1 MSDSRLH
8 ADQSTDSTAGR
19 SPTLMPKSKIDD
31 LGFLE
36 ITPGIDPVVDI
47 VAIHGLQGHREKTWT
62 TDDGHLWLRDL
73 LPVDIPNAR
82 ILAYG
87 YDADTRSRECVSTN
101 TMYLHAKGLAQALSR
116 ARKDHP
122 RRPIIFVAYD
132 LGGIILKWAL
142 VICHTQ
148 SLTSDYHKLRDVLV
162 STHAILFFGTPHSGL
177 ESITSLEVINRFASL
192 YMKTTDVIIK
202 DLQSHSSELAN
213 IQDLYTTASEKI
225 SSIFFCEEYVTSNT
239 ADQRDL
245 NIPYHSAT
253 IPGDRNATTIVL
265 HANHHNL
272 VRFSSKEDDN
282 YKAVQYHIKDYVNG
296 APAAVQEKWIT
307 ENRLR
312 DAAKGKQASL
322 DLPLPKSRPPVL
334 RDYIERKV
342 IQSLIT
348 EKLLPGSVQN
358 QPRCILHGIGG
369 SGKTQLATRWIR
381 DHEAR
386 FTRVIFIDASSQAQI
401 EADLERSIRSLG
413 PEYSKMTWADAVAYL
428 DGKEKGWLL
437 FLDNADLPD
446 LNLRP
451 YLPNSVYGSIL
462 ITTRNSECISYA
474 RDGAIPVGGLEET
487 EAINL
492 LHKIANISPQSNTQS
507 IEIVRELGMLALAIT
522 RAGAYIRETR
532 RLETYLDTFRKHR
545 DEMLDEKPDVGDEYT
560 SSTYTAFDLSF
571 RILPAH
577 TQSFLDLCAFLNH
590 SNIPISLFEES
601 MGTGFATYTVL
612 DDFPPPESDQVYI
625 SKLQEILGMMWNEK
639 KFQKIVKSASRASF
653 IDVSTD
659 GLSYSVHP
667 ILQMYIKHHL
677 SDDDNRLY
685 ERTTMQLV
693 LGAIRPS
700 EGGNARLWQLL
711 PHVQE
716 IPRSAQSENL
726 VHSLAFYTLY
736 DALGDWKACR
746 ELLESALSQ
755 VQHRHGQKHESVLF
769 LMEQLGR
776 VLQDCGQSDQSEKLQ
791 QEVLALRLEIVGP
804 RHPDTITAMGNLANT
819 LHNLGQL
826 DKAEK
831 MRREVLALR
840 LEIVGPRHPA
850 TILAMNN
857 LAGTLHA
864 LATVLAMGNL
874 AGSLRD
880 LGQLEEAE
888 KIEREVLLCGWK
900 SLDNGHPDTILAM
913 NNLAGTLHKLGQLDE
928 AEKLER
934 EVLALW
940 LDILGPRN
948 PNTLLAMNNL
958 APTLHESGQLDEA
971 EKLEREVLAL
981 WLDVRGPRD
990 PDTILAMD
998 HLASTLYDRDQLEE
1012 AQMLQQTA
1020 LALRLEIFG
1029 RRHPGTIL
1037 AIANLANTL
1046 YQCGQLDDAEKLEQ
1060 AVLALRLEMLGPRH
1074 PETLDASYNLSM
1086 TLFKNNKLEEAARLL
1101 QETMELR
1108 VEVLGADHRCTV
1120 KSKELLDTIVLQ
1132 QSRHS
1137 RGRFQR
1143 ILSVCCTC
1151 TERST

>member
-1 MSDSRLH
+1 
-8 ADQSTDSTAGR
+8 
-19 SPTLMPKSKIDD
+19 MPKSKIDD

-122 RRPIIFVAYD
+122 R
-132 LGGIILKWAL
+132 GIILKWAL

-162 STHAILFFGTPHSGL
+162 STHAILFFRTHSGL

-545 DEMLDEKPDVGDEYT
+545 DEMLDEARRRRRIHILNVPR
-560 SSTYTAFDLSF
+560 STCHSASYRLIHRA
-571 RILPAH
+571 
-577 TQSFLDLCAFLNH
+577 FLDLCAFLNH

-864 LATVLAMGNL
+864 LGQLDEAEKIQREVLALRLEILEPSSDTISSMNNLAGILHERGQLEEAEKIVREVLALRLDILGPRHPNTIVARSNLATILYSRGELDAAERLEREIVALRLDILGSRHPATILAMGNL

-888 KIEREVLLCGWK
+888 KIEQRSLLCGWK
-900 SLDNGHPDTILAM
+900 SLDNAT
-913 NNLAGTLHKLGQLDE
+913 
-928 AEKLER
+928 
-934 EVLALW
+934 
-940 LDILGPRN
+940 
-948 PNTLLAMNNL
+948 
-958 APTLHESGQLDEA
+958 
-971 EKLEREVLAL
+971 
-981 WLDVRGPRD
+981 
-990 PDTILAMD
+990 
-998 HLASTLYDRDQLEE
+998 
-1012 AQMLQQTA
+1012 QTP
-1020 LALRLEIFG
+1020 FW
-1029 RRHPGTIL
+1029 
-1037 AIANLANTL
+1037 
-1046 YQCGQLDDAEKLEQ
+1046 Q
-1060 AVLALRLEMLGPRH
+1060 
-1074 PETLDASYNLSM
+1074 
-1086 TLFKNNKLEEAARLL
+1086 
-1101 QETMELR
+1101 
-1108 VEVLGADHRCTV
+1108 
-1120 KSKELLDTIVLQ
+1120 
-1132 QSRHS
+1132 
-1137 RGRFQR
+1137 
-1143 ILSVCCTC
+1143 
-1151 TERST
+1151 